1 MISTGRTDTK
11 NCWQELISAIKRY
24 SHVVPVG
31 GTNSTNLLMAFY
43 TGETYICQGRDITQE
58 EYEKGERVCL
68 ISRDMVSDGDEKREE
83 RLESGRRDYAAA
95 LLCQL

>member
-1 MISTGRTDTK
+1 M
-11 NCWQELISAIKRY
+11 
-24 SHVVPVG
+24 VPVG

-68 ISRDMVSDGDEKREE
+68 ISRDMVSDGDENGRNAWKVGGEIT
-83 RLESGRRDYAAA
+83 LPLYCANYESARGMTSRIWDFLILYG
-95 LLCQL
+95 